1 MHIAGDELGVLLK
14 DVLLGRVV
22 GEQAEHEAYPDARAP
37 EDRFAEADLRV
48 DDDPVEEGI
57 R

>member
-1 MHIAGDELGVLLK
+1 MHIVGNELGVFLE
-14 DVLLGRVV
+14 DVLLRRTV

-37 EDRFAEADLRV
+37 DNRPAEADLGV
-48 DDDPVEEGI
+48 DDDPVEEGL